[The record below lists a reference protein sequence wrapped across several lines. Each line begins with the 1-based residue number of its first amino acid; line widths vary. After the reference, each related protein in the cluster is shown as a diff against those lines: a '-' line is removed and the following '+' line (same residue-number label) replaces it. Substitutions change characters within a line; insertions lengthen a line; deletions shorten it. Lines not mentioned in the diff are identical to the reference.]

1 VTASRGVLRIGDQVL
16 ADGVLH
22 QVVAIE
28 GTAVSLIAGGGRPW
42 VTAAAHL
49 MAFPD
54 FKVVGAA
61 EPAGLPPLALL
72 DTVPAAAASRARMLE
87 SHILEVLTGLP
98 ANAVAGQQPRPEYDP
113 DLRML
118 TEREAAKAAELTA
131 AGEPV
136 SLRTLAR
143 FRQQYQAQGLWGL
156 VDHRLTRPS
165 QLFGRVDPRVI
176 AALRVAVS
184 EQTGT
189 STGTRERVW
198 KRAAEVLAEQH
209 PGEQVL
215 LPSRATFYRVMQA
228 MDRGEHTFGSA
239 PRRRSNASRP
249 AAPFTMTLAQRPGEI
264 VQIDSTP
271 LDVMLVLDDGV
282 LGRPELTVIL
292 DVATRTI
299 AAAVLRPEGT
309 KAVDAA
315 VLLARMLVPE
325 QMRPGWDE
333 ALAMARSALPFH
345 RLTGIDQ
352 RLAGAAARPVIVPE
366 TIVVDHGKVFVSD
379 TFVSACRM
387 LGVSVQP
394 ARAYTPTDKAIC
406 ERTFASVNTLFCQHV
421 AGYTGS
427 DVSRRGSDVA
437 DAACWTL
444 PQLQEM
450 LDEWVIAGWQ
460 TRPHEGLRHPL
471 LPGRELSPNQAY
483 AVQVARAGYL
493 PVPLSGTDYIELLPS
508 TWRAVNA
515 YGILINHRT
524 YDCAELGPLRRQK
537 SASSAMQGRWEVHYD
552 PYDLSRIWVRG
563 TDGWITA
570 PWTQAPV
577 VNVPFADF
585 TWRYARKL
593 VAEAH
598 DDDTDQAAVA
608 RMLAELLHRAGRAP
622 GGRDGAQDRKRD
634 RIIARTA
641 AAVRDLPLP
650 AGDDGQDTSDDG
662 AGNGDDPAE
671 AAVVEAFGVFDPLAE
686 DTTPW

>member
-1 VTASRGVLRIGDQVL
+1 MTASRGVLRVGDQVL
-16 ADGVLH
+16 ADDVLH

-28 GTAVSLIAGGGRPW
+28 GTAVSLIADGGRPW

-61 EPAGLPPLALL
+61 ESEGLPPLALL
-72 DTVPAAAASRARMLE
+72 DTVPAAAAGRARMLE

-118 TEREAAKAAELTA
+118 TERETAKAAELTA
-131 AGEPV
+131 AGEPM

-143 FRQQYQAQGLWGL
+143 LRQQYQAQGLWGL

-165 QLFGRVDPRVI
+165 LLFGRVDPRVI

-198 KRAAEVLAEQH
+198 RRAVDVLAEQH
-209 PGEQVL
+209 PGEQVP
-215 LPSRATFYRVMQA
+215 LPSRATVYRVLQA

-239 PRRRSNASRP
+239 PRRRSNANRP
-249 AAPFTMTLAQRPGEI
+249 ASPFTMTLAQRPGEI

-333 ALAMARSALPFH
+333 ALAMARSVLPFR
-345 RLTGIDQ
+345 RLVGIDQ
-352 RLAGAAARPVIVPE
+352 RLAGAAARPVIIPE

-394 ARAYTPTDKAIC
+394 ARAYTPTDKPQAAYC
-406 ERTFASVNTLFCQHV
+406 TFSGRFVW
-421 AGYTGS
+421 S
-427 DVSRRGSDVA
+427 SRSGCSGVLGPTA
-437 DAACWTL
+437 DLGAVGRVVGVGRVVEVFAFI
-444 PQLQEM
+444 
-450 LDEWVIAGWQ
+450 VI
-460 TRPHEGLRHPL
+460 PL
-471 LPGRELSPNQAY
+471 
-483 AVQVARAGYL
+483 
-493 PVPLSGTDYIELLPS
+493 GTDNSGSPPGFD
-508 TWRAVNA
+508 RVRVDAV
-515 YGILINHRT
+515 GGGG
-524 YDCAELGPLRRQK
+524 LGK
-537 SASSAMQGRWEVHYD
+537 GEH
-552 PYDLSRIWVRG
+552 
-563 TDGWITA
+563 
-570 PWTQAPV
+570 
-577 VNVPFADF
+577 
-585 TWRYARKL
+585 
-593 VAEAH
+593 
-598 DDDTDQAAVA
+598 
-608 RMLAELLHRAGRAP
+608 P
-622 GGRDGAQDRKRD
+622 GGAEP
-634 RIIARTA
+634 A
-641 AAVRDLPLP
+641 AA
-650 AGDDGQDTSDDG
+650 
-662 AGNGDDPAE
+662 
-671 AAVVEAFGVFDPLAE
+671 AA
-686 DTTPW
+686 